1 MNCYFCNK
9 IIINLHNEKYHCYN
23 CNCTVVSG
31 DNESVRFVYLY
42 YKTYYLYLDL
52 YKKYYSLN
60 SLINN
65 RPGFRICQFDNIPN
79 INPRNIESKINTILA
94 FL

>member
-9 IIINLHNEKYHCYN
+9 IILNSHIEEYHCHD
-23 CNCTVVSG
+23 CNCTVVSA
-31 DNESVRFVYLY
+31 DNKSVRFVYLY

-52 YKKYYSLN
+52 YKKYYALN
-60 SLINN
+60 NCN
-65 RPGFRICQFDNIPN
+65 RQFFRICQFDNLPN
-79 INPRNIESKINTILA
+79 INPQNIESKIKTILA